1 MNIYRN
7 AFEKLAKW
15 RQVFAGW
22 QLGARLKGDPEC
34 EAVRDHREVT
44 MFLRC
49 EVNALTR
56 ILIERQIIS
65 AEDLTRIV
73 AEEAAALDA
82 QYEKKFPGMKST
94 PIGIDYQLPLAA
106 ETMKGWRP

>member
-1 MNIYRN
+1 MNIYRDV
-7 AFEKLAKW
+7 FEKLAKW

-22 QLGARLKGDPEC
+22 QLGTRLKGDPEC

-44 MFLRC
+44 MFLRA

-56 ILIERQIIS
+56 ILLERKVI
-65 AEDLTRIV
+65 APENLARIM

-94 PIGIDYQLPLAA
+94 PTGIDYQLPLAA